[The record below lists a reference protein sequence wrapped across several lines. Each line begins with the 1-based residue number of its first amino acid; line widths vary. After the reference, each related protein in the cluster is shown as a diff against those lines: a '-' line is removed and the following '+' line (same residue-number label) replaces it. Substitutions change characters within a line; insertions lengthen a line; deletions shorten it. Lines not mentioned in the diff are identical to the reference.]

1 MKENE
6 ISLRQRQKS
15 EAVNASS
22 SDDDDCSINDDETTG
37 SKTIKT
43 FVMTQKHL
51 LLTILNS

>member
-1 MKENE
+1 M
-6 ISLRQRQKS
+6 SPSQREKS

-22 SDDDDCSINDDETTG
+22 SDDDDCSIDDDETTG

-51 LLTILNS
+51 PLTTLNS